1 MNDFWIKIAI
11 GVIAGAFGFL
21 FRIYFG
27 HSKKINKTSERVTI
41 LEANDKNRE
50 KADIR
55 VEKAIDKLT
64 DILTENQKTT
74 IDMYKLIFEKVK

>member
-27 HSKKINKTSERVTI
+27 HSKSINKNSQDITELKVSNKYIIKTMDSITETI
-41 LEANDKNRE
+41 KDQHAQDRELMSQLLDKI
-50 KADIR
+50 K
-55 VEKAIDKLT
+55 
-64 DILTENQKTT
+64 
-74 IDMYKLIFEKVK
+74 